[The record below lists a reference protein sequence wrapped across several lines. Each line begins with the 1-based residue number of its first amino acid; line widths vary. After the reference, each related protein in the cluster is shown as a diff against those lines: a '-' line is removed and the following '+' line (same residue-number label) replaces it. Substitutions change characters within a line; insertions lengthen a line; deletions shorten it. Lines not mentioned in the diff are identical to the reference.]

1 MDSRIQAGW
10 SGQAR
15 AETIWPSITAALPTN
30 SAPAAATSQASA
42 G

>member
-1 MDSRIQAGW
+1 MNSRIQAGW

-15 AETIWPSITAALPTN
+15 AETICPSITAAASTN
-30 SAPAAATSQASA
+30 SAPAAVTSGASA

>member
-1 MDSRIQAGW
+1 MNSRIQAGW

-15 AETIWPSITAALPTN
+15 AETICPSMTAAQRPARGTGPTGR
-30 SAPAAATSQASA
+30 PPP